1 MRKDWD
7 DWFLDLAEFVS
18 HRSKDPS
25 TQVGCV
31 IVRPDRTIASV
42 GYNGFPRGV
51 GDHDH
56 RLVSRPTKL
65 AFTVHAEPNAI
76 VAAREP
82 LHGFTAYTW
91 PFPPCAGC
99 AGLIVQAGI
108 TRVVAISPTMEQR
121 ERWGES
127 FSHMETIFYEGGV
140 ALEVKR

>member
-1 MRKDWD
+1 MIDKWD
-7 DWFLDLAEFVS
+7 ERFLALAE
-18 HRSKDPS
+18 HIADWSKDPS

-51 GDHDH
+51 GDHGH

-76 VAAREP
+76 MAAREP

-108 TRVVAISPTMEQR
+108 NRVVTISPTMEQR
-121 ERWGES
+121 ERWGTS
-127 FSHMETIFYEGGV
+127 FSQMETIFYEGGV
-140 ALEVKR
+140 ALEVKL